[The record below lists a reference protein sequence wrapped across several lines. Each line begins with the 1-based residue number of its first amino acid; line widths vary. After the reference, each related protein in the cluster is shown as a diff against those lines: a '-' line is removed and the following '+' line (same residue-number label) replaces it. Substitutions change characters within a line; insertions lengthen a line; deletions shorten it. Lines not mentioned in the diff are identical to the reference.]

1 MLYKLSEHGNQSK
14 LVFILDFSSLFSS
27 SQ

>member
-1 MLYKLSEHGNQSK
+1 M
-14 LVFILDFSSLFSS
+14 FILDFSSLFSS